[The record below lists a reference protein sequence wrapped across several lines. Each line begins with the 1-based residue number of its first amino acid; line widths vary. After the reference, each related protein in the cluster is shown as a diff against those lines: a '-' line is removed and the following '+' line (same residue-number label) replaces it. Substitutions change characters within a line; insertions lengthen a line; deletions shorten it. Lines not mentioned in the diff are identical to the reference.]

1 MKLFLDANVI
11 YSAAKS
17 ELGASYG
24 IFHLKDKL
32 KIKLVSSRLALV
44 ETERNIS
51 EKEDSRVV
59 ERFYWLIKAVTIIS
73 VESSKAKRFY
83 GQTIEEKDAPILFG
97 AKQIKA
103 DFLITLDKRHF
114 FTEKMRKAKFPFKIM
129 TPGQFIMSLK

>member
-11 YSAAKS
+11 YSAARS

-24 IFHLKDKL
+24 IFQLRDKL

-44 ETERNIS
+44 EAERNIS
-51 EKEDSRVV
+51 EKEGSIVV
-59 ERFYWLIKAVTIIS
+59 ERFYQLIKAVKIVS
-73 VESSKAKRFY
+73 VDSTKAKHHY
-83 GQTIEEKDAPILFG
+83 SKMIAEKDAPILFG

-114 FTEKMRKAKFPFKIM
+114 FTEKMRKAKFPFKII